1 MIGLFR
7 KDFYLVRTRMI
18 VFAVLV
24 LLMTVFETVI
34 IVSFSAEFSPPS
46 GMQSSTIMNFCIFL
60 VFFLVFSAGE
70 GLKGNLLPADRNK
83 RSKHFLMATPLCVK
97 GCVASKY
104 YEGIIVPI
112 VGFIYLE
119 VFQLTCGAFTGS
131 LIDHSLLF
139 VCMIFVSLFFG
150 SLSIPFYV
158 RFGQKGVHIKT
169 AILLSIV
176 FLLFVYG
183 LFGDISMFIGND
195 SIAQFGNLIVYFS
208 DTKTLFSR
216 LSGTDDPRIL
226 WIVLIPLLILILYY
240 VSYRISCMLYRK
252 GAEADEL

>member
-7 KDFYLVRTRMI
+7 KDFYLVRSQIILYTVMI
-18 VFAVLV
+18 
-24 LLMTVFETVI
+24 LLMTFLQTVLM
-34 IVSFSAEFSPPS
+34 VSFSTEPVSPS
-46 GMQSSTIMNFCIFL
+46 GIPSSITNLCTFF
-60 VFFLVFSAGE
+60 VFFVVFTGGE
-70 GLKGNLLPADRNK
+70 GLKGNLLLADRNK
-83 RSKHFLMATPLCVK
+83 RSKHFLMATPLCAK

-139 VCMIFVSLFFG
+139 ICMVFVSLFFG

-195 SIAQFGNLIVYFS
+195 PMERFMNVIVYFS

-216 LSGTDDPRIL
+216 LSGADDPRIL
-226 WIVLIPLLILILYY
+226 WLVVTPILILVMYY

-252 GAEADEL
+252 GAEADEI

>member
-7 KDFYLVRTRMI
+7 KDFFLVRSQIILYTVMI
-18 VFAVLV
+18 
-24 LLMTVFETVI
+24 LLMTVLETVL
-34 IVSFSAEFSPPS
+34 IVSFSTEPVPPS
-46 GMQSSTIMNFCIFL
+46 GIQSSITNLCTFLIFIV
-60 VFFLVFSAGE
+60 VFFGGE
-70 GLKGNLLPADRNK
+70 GLKGNLLLADRNK
-83 RSKHFLMATPLCVK
+83 RSKHFLMATPLCAK

-119 VFQLTCGAFTGS
+119 VFQLTCGALTGN

-195 SIAQFGNLIVYFS
+195 PMERFMNVIVYFS

-216 LSGTDDPRIL
+216 LSGADDPRIL
-226 WIVLIPLLILILYY
+226 WLVVTPILILVMYY

-252 GAEADEL
+252 GAEADEI

>member
-7 KDFYLVRTRMI
+7 KDFYLARSQIILFTVMI
-18 VFAVLV
+18 
-24 LLMTVFETVI
+24 LLLTLLETVL
-34 IVSFSAEFSPPS
+34 IVSFSTEPLSPS
-46 GMQSSTIMNFCIFL
+46 GIQSSITNLCTFLIFL
-60 VFFLVFSAGE
+60 VVFLGGE
-70 GLKGNLLPADRNK
+70 GLKGNLLLADRNK
-83 RSKHFLMATPLCVK
+83 RSKRFLIATPLCVK

-104 YEGIIVPI
+104 YEGIIVPL

-119 VFQLTCGAFTGS
+119 VFQLTCGALTRN

-139 VCMIFVSLFFG
+139 ICMVFVSLFLG

-169 AILLSIV
+169 AILLTI
-176 FLLFVYG
+176 LFVILVYG

-195 SIAQFGNLIVYFS
+195 PMDQFFNVIIYFS

-216 LSGTDDPRIL
+216 LSGPDDPRIVWL
-226 WIVLIPLLILILYY
+226 VVTPILILVMYY

>member
-7 KDFYLVRTRMI
+7 KDFYLVRSQIILFM
-18 VFAVLV
+18 VLIF
-24 LLMTVFETVI
+24 LMTVLETVI
-34 IVSFSAEFSPPS
+34 IVAFSTEFSSSS
-46 GMQSSTIMNFCIFL
+46 GTQSTITNLCTFLIFIV
-60 VFFLVFSAGE
+60 VFFGGE
-70 GLKGNLLPADRNK
+70 GLKGNLLLSDRNK

-104 YEGIIVPI
+104 YEGIIIPI

-131 LIDHSLLF
+131 LTDHSLLF
-139 VCMIFVSLFFG
+139 VCMVFVSLFFG

-176 FLLFVYG
+176 FIIFVYG

-216 LSGTDDPRIL
+216 LSGPDDPRIVWL
-226 WIVLIPLLILILYY
+226 VVTPILILVMYY

>member
-7 KDFYLVRTRMI
+7 NDFYLVRSQIILFTVMI
-18 VFAVLV
+18 
-24 LLMTVFETVI
+24 LLMTFLQTVLM
-34 IVSFSAEFSPPS
+34 VSFSTEPVSPS
-46 GMQSSTIMNFCIFL
+46 GIPSSITNLCTFLIFIV
-60 VFFLVFSAGE
+60 VFFGGE
-70 GLKGNLLPADRNK
+70 GLKGNLLLADRNK

-104 YEGIIVPI
+104 YEGIIIPI

-119 VFQLTCGAFTGS
+119 VFQLTCGALTGN

-195 SIAQFGNLIVYFS
+195 PMERFMNVIVYFS

-216 LSGTDDPRIL
+216 LSGADDPRIL
-226 WIVLIPLLILILYY
+226 WLVVTPILILVMYY
-240 VSYRISCMLYRK
+240 VSYRISCILYRK
-252 GAEADEL
+252 GAEADEI

>member
-7 KDFYLVRTRMI
+7 KDFYLVRSQIILFTVMI
-18 VFAVLV
+18 
-24 LLMTVFETVI
+24 LLMTFLQTVLM
-34 IVSFSAEFSPPS
+34 VSFSTEPVSPS
-46 GMQSSTIMNFCIFL
+46 GIPSSITNLCTFLIFIV
-60 VFFLVFSAGE
+60 VFFGGE
-70 GLKGNLLPADRNK
+70 GLKGNLLLADHSK
-83 RSKHFLMATPLCVK
+83 KSKHFLMATPLCVK

-104 YEGIIVPI
+104 YEGIIIPI

-119 VFQLTCGAFTGS
+119 VFQLTCGAFTGN

-139 VCMIFVSLFFG
+139 VCMVFVSLFFG
-150 SLSIPFYV
+150 SLSIPFYI
-158 RFGQKGVHIKT
+158 RFGQKGTHIKT
-169 AILLSIV
+169 AILLTI
-176 FLLFVYG
+176 LFVILVYG

-195 SIAQFGNLIVYFS
+195 PMDQFFNVIIYFS

-216 LSGTDDPRIL
+216 FSGPDDPRIL
-226 WIVLIPLLILILYY
+226 WLVVTPILILVMYY